1 MFFQYRSN
9 SLTELVKKLSEGI
22 QRSKKENPFFR
33 PWIVVQNKETRQWVS
48 LKLAELHGISA
59 NLEFVLPSELIWK
72 MYRELKPDTPQILP
86 FDRLPLQWRIFDL
99 LINTEASELEKIKG
113 LPVLSDETRLFHLS
127 GQIADVF
134 DLYQVYRPEMLEN
147 WELGKTST
155 SDPDEFWQLWIW
167 RKLSL
172 KKYEYVKS
180 RGDAFLELLAEINK
194 VNLPKELFIFGL
206 SHFSKPFSELIKTI
220 SEHSQVHFFS
230 EEWKV
235 SDTDLF
241 NTELNNLKEEW
252 GSLKT
257 DSLSLISD
265 LENITVTEEQTSFFN
280 KISSSSK
287 VDELFQI
294 HSCHSPKREVEV
306 LKDELLTFLENNSEL
321 KPEEI
326 LIMVPDMNEYA
337 PLIKSIFSFNE
348 GEPSI
353 PVYAP
358 KSYQDEHQLTLIAL
372 LNLLSGSFKI
382 TSFIEFLELEPI
394 RQRFAF
400 SEDDLTFIRNQVME
414 LHIHHGMS
422 MDDSHYSLE
431 KLMLSLVT
439 GYITEPEDFELFSGY
454 VPAEKV
460 HGTESFELVS
470 RLSEC
475 VRYLKSVS
483 KDLQSKRS
491 PQAWLR
497 IITGWTE
504 ELLTG
509 DRTRL
514 LSSLTRFSE
523 ATEIAEVEKTVE
535 FNLVRNWLINQFN
548 DSQATSSGFGHGVVL
563 SSYIPYRN
571 IPFKVTAILGMNE
584 ATFPRNPSRPIFDL
598 INNAP
603 KAGERITKKDDE
615 LLFLEVLHSTEDHL
629 YLSFLGQD
637 EHSKNER
644 LPSVFIQR
652 MQDVLITSGQKIEIK
667 KEKLHGFHQDYFLIA
682 KSYSNSR
689 KELASLSVNGATQ
702 EALFLEENDP
712 LLKEFDDEVIQLE
725 DLITFFTQPCEW
737 FSVNQL
743 RISDGYSENE
753 VEDREVFKVAGLD
766 GYKLTAVISEALNK
780 GVPVEQVLEYSFSK
794 GLIPSGIP
802 GISSF
807 RSNWTEVEEL
817 HRVVSEK
824 SANTINEDTISIKVD
839 EFEVIGSIEGLYED
853 RIVQWRTG
861 RERAKDLIRLW
872 ISHLVMNAAS
882 STFQE
887 SLFISKEGGKIKI
900 TQLSKIEEPEVILKD
915 LIHWFVA
922 AHTSKEYLCFFPES
936 SKAYV
941 ETDLDPKKNDPVSEA
956 YSQWDFDDYRPS
968 EGADFYN
975 SLIWRGSLP
984 LHSEWFKELSYR
996 FWNPVFNAKGE
1007 KH

>member
-9 SLTELVKKLSEGI
+9 SLIELVKELSEEI
-22 QRSKKENPFFR
+22 QKNKKKDPFSR
-33 PWIVVQNKETRQWVS
+33 PWIVVQNKETRQWLS
-48 LKLAELHGISA
+48 LKIAELNGISA
-59 NLEFVLPSELIWK
+59 NLEFILPSELIWK
-72 MYRELKPDTPQILP
+72 IYRQLKPDTPQILP

-127 GQIADVF
+127 SQIADVF
-134 DLYQVYRPEMLEN
+134 DLYQVYRPEMLAE

-155 SDPDEFWQLWIW
+155 NDTDEFWQLWIW
-167 RKLSL
+167 RKLTA
-172 KKYEYVKS
+172 KKYRHVKS
-180 RGDAFLELLAEINK
+180 RSNAFLELLDEINK
-194 VNLPKELFIFGL
+194 VNLPNDLFIFGL
-206 SHFSKPFSELIKTI
+206 SHFSKPFSELLKTI

-230 EEWKV
+230 EEWEV
-235 SDTDLF
+235 SGNDLF
-241 NTELNNLKEEW
+241 NTDWENLRQEW

-257 DSLSLISD
+257 DSLALISE
-265 LENITVTEEQTSFFN
+265 LENIKLTEGKTSFLD
-280 KISSSSK
+280 KISTSSK

-306 LKDELLTFLENNSEL
+306 LKDELLTLLENDSEL

-337 PLIKSIFSFNE
+337 PIIKSIFSFNE
-348 GEPSI
+348 GEPFI

-358 KSYQDEHQLTLIAL
+358 ISYQDDHQLTLMAL

-382 TSFIEFLELEPI
+382 TSFIEFLELEPV
-394 RQRFAF
+394 RQKFDF
-400 SEDDLTFIRNQVME
+400 SEDDLAFIRNQVIE
-414 LHIHHGMS
+414 LHIHHGLS
-422 MDDSHYSLE
+422 TDDSSYSLE

-475 VRYLKSVS
+475 VRYLKTVS
-483 KDLQSKRS
+483 DDLKVKRT
-491 PQAWLR
+491 PQNWLK
-497 IITGWTE
+497 IITKWTE
-504 ELLTG
+504 ELFKG

-514 LSSLTRFSE
+514 ISSLTHFSE
-523 ATEIAEVEKTVE
+523 ATEIAEVETNVE
-535 FNLVRNWLINQFN
+535 FDLVRNWLINQFN

-584 ATFPRNPSRPIFDL
+584 ATFPRNPARPTFDL

-603 KAGERITKKDDE
+603 KEGERITKKDDQ
-615 LLFLEVLHSTEDHL
+615 LLFLEVLHSTEEHL

-652 MQDVLITSGQKIEIK
+652 MQDILITSEQKIEVK
-667 KEKLHGFHQDYFLIA
+667 KEKLHGFHRDYFLTA
-682 KSYSNSR
+682 TSFSNSR
-689 KELASLSVNGATQ
+689 KELAILNANEVTSETP
-702 EALFLEENDP
+702 FLEENDLP
-712 LLKEFDDEVIQLE
+712 LKEFDDEIIQLE
-725 DLITFFTQPCEW
+725 DLIAFFTQPCKW
-737 FSVNQL
+737 FSVNKL
-743 RISDGYSENE
+743 RINDGYSESE
-753 VEDREVFKVAGLD
+753 IEDREVFKIAGLD
-766 GYKLTAVISEALNK
+766 GYKLTAVIYEALDK
-780 GVPVEQVLEYSFSK
+780 GVPVEQVWEYSFSK
-794 GLIPSGIP
+794 GLIPIGIP
-802 GISSF
+802 GILSF

-824 SANTINEDTISIKVD
+824 STSTVNEDVISIKVGG
-839 EFEVIGSIEGLYED
+839 FEITGRIDGLFED
-853 RIVQWRTG
+853 RIVQWRAG
-861 RERAKDLIRLW
+861 RERAKDLVRLW
-872 ISHLVMNAAS
+872 ISHLVMNATS
-882 STFQE
+882 NTFQE
-887 SLFISKEGGKIKI
+887 SIFISKEKGKIKT
-900 TQLSKIEEPEVILKD
+900 TQLNEIDESESILKD
-915 LIHWFVA
+915 LIQWFIDA
-922 AHTSKEYLCFFPES
+922 QTSKEHLCFFPES

-941 ETDLDPKKNDPVSEA
+941 ESDLDPKKNDPLSEA
-956 YSQWDFDDYRPS
+956 YSQWDIAEFRPS

-975 SLIWRGSLP
+975 SLIWRGSQP
-984 LHSEWFKELSYR
+984 LDSEFFKILSYR
-996 FWNPVFNAKGE
+996 FWNPFFNAKG
-1007 KH
+1007 KR